1 MEQKILRN
9 SLFEIAEETADNC
22 HAVEGAATLLR
33 LIIQVAHE
41 HDLLKQEPFNSLEG
55 VMVLLDKTSDSM
67 KETDRKVADMLRTF
81 TEANKHD

>member
-1 MEQKILRN
+1 MEQKIFRT

-22 HAVEGAATLLR
+22 NAVEGAATLLR

-55 VMVLLDKTSDSM
+55 VMVLLDKTNDSM
-67 KETDRKVADMLRTF
+67 KSTDRKVADILRAF
-81 TEANKHD
+81 TEANKHE